1 MAFYPL
7 LVMPMSMLT
16 STRSSDWRQFITRS
30 HPLDMGFFFSV
41 FLGRSRTTQS
51 IIQWI
56 FLMFWWRMG

>member
-30 HPLDMGFFFSV
+30 YPLDMGFSKLLLV
-41 FLGRSRTTQS
+41 LVGRSLR
-51 IIQWI
+51 
-56 FLMFWWRMG
+56 WW